1 MGVNLAKF
9 NKCETLS
16 NGDVRTC
23 WFRGAFVSVREFQ
36 KEMDEKKEPYRYGIT
51 MLFDK
56 GSVDMA
62 ALKELC
68 LRVAKAK
75 WADKMPKGLAMPFSS
90 GDEKYQQYED
100 EGKAEGRE
108 YYKGAIVA
116 KATTKFRVNLVA
128 PNGKE
133 FPDVTP
139 NEADPIY
146 SGAYYRA
153 VVSAWAYDVS
163 GNKGVSL
170 NLHFLQKLA
179 DGEVLGGGNRMSV
192 EEAFGDSAVED
203 NPSINSDDWMGI

>member
-23 WFRGAFVSVREFQ
+23 WFRGVFMSIREFQ
-36 KEMDEKKEPYRYGIT
+36 KEEDREPYRYSIT
-51 MLFDK
+51 MLFEK
-56 GSVDMA
+56 NSVDMA

-68 LRVAKAK
+68 VKTAKAK
-75 WADKMPKGLAMPFSS
+75 WGEKLPKGVAMPFSS
-90 GDEKYQQYED
+90 GDERFQGYED

-108 YYKGAIVA
+108 YYAGTLIA
-116 KATTKFRVNLVA
+116 KATTKFPVPLVA
-128 PNGKE
+128 PNGRE
-133 FPDVTP
+133 FPNVGP

-153 VVSAWAYDVS
+153 VVSAWTYDVS
-163 GNKGVSL
+163 GNKGVGL
-170 NLHFLQKLA
+170 NLQFLQKLA
-179 DGEVLGGGNRMSV
+179 DGEVLGGGKRMSV